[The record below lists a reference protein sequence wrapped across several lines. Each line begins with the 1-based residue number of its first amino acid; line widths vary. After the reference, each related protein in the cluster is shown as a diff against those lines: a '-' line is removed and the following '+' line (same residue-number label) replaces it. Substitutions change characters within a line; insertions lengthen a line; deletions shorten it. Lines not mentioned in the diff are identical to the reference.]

1 MKYWLFFWPLFWEF
15 QWILQSLLTVKKDS
29 ERGPESV
36 FSHVW
41 NRQFFCFCFFIFQNW
56 QVTKVFP
63 CYIHLDKL
71 PLLIE
76 TATLEELREG
86 QSETFDRLCIE
97 LDHSLNGWRALGK
110 KCGLPNE
117 TLQKIETPFSCT
129 EPALKKLKA
138 KNPDLSLQKIRDVLS
153 KLNRN
158 DVLKEMEC
166 LPGNIYFTFHQQKNK
181 VKKRN
186 GCWQL
191 SAIFII
197 NVQAVKN

>member
-1 MKYWLFFWPLFWEF
+1 MDFAISAHRKEGLWKRP
-15 QWILQSLLTVKKDS
+15 WISLLPCLKS
-29 ERGPESV
+29 PIL
-36 FSHVW
+36 
-41 NRQFFCFCFFIFQNW
+41 CFCFFIFQNW

-76 TATLEELREG
+76 TAALEELRED
-86 QSETFDRLCIE
+86 QSETYDRLCIE

-129 EPALKKLKA
+129 EPVLKKLKA

>member
-76 TATLEELREG
+76 TATLEELRED

-110 KCGLPNE
+110 NVDFQMKRCRKSRRLLAVQSQPLRNWK
-117 TLQKIETPFSCT
+117 QKILTCLYKRFEMSWANWTETMC
-129 EPALKKLKA
+129 LKKWSAFQVIYIL
-138 KNPDLSLQKIRDVLS
+138 LSINKKI
-153 KLNRN
+153 K
-158 DVLKEMEC
+158 
-166 LPGNIYFTFHQQKNK
+166 
-181 VKKRN
+181 
-186 GCWQL
+186 
-191 SAIFII
+191 
-197 NVQAVKN
+197 